1 MLINIKEKDEWK
13 TTFTT
18 HLGHF
23 KYMVMPFGL
32 TNALAGLCKSRKN
45 VQTIAFLLLLKLH
58 GHPPCN
64 YQCFLFAIYYQ

>member
-23 KYMVMPFGL
+23 KYLVMPFGL
-32 TNALAGLCKSRKN
+32 TNALAGLCKSRKMSK
-45 VQTIAFLLLLKLH
+45 Q
-58 GHPPCN
+58 
-64 YQCFLFAIYYQ
+64 